1 MNIVGIIAEYNPFH
15 NGHLHHL
22 KETRR
27 RTGCDAVVVVMSGDF
42 VQRGVPGVMDKYA
55 RAESALRCGA
65 DLVLELPMYGATASA
80 EDFSLAGVKALASLG
95 CVTTLS
101 YGAEDPDAP
110 FRGIASYLL
119 SDNPESH
126 EALLAHVREG
136 NSFAKARAMTIAS
149 ERPDYAGFLQKP
161 NNILAVEYESAI
173 LRTSCGF
180 TTVAVPRSDRG
191 YHDTE
196 VTTVCSASAI
206 RECVCG
212 GNDFPFDSVPAITR
226 DLVAGLNDS
235 TAVSADD
242 FSDMLFSELSAHTP
256 ESLSALYDIPADL
269 AKRILNRAVRPFTW
283 TSLAE
288 DVKCKAFT
296 RSRIDRA
303 LCHALLRISAE
314 DAAMFKAGDSIPYL
328 RVLGMREEARALLSE
343 IDRTGRTVL
352 LRRLA
357 DDTRSLSA
365 DAKHLLEGD
374 LRASSLYSQI
384 LYKKTGVER
393 SDTRRKL
400 TVVS

>member
-22 KETRR
+22 QETRR

-42 VQRGVPGVMDKYA
+42 VQRGVLAVMDKYA

-80 EDFSLAGVKALASLG
+80 EDFALAGVKALASLG
-95 CVTTLS
+95 CVSVLS
-101 YGAEDPDAP
+101 YGAEDSDAP
-110 FRGIASYLL
+110 FREIASYLL
-119 SDNPESH
+119 SESPESH
-126 EALLAHVREG
+126 EVLLSHVREG
-136 NSFAKARAMTIAS
+136 NSYAKARAMTLAS
-149 ERPDYAGFLQKP
+149 ERPDFAEILQKP

-180 TTVAVPRSDRG
+180 ATITIPRSDRG

-196 VTTVCSASAI
+196 VSALCSASAI
-206 RECVCG
+206 RGCVCG
-212 GNDFPFDSVPAITR
+212 GNDFPLDSVPEQTR
-226 DLVAGLNDS
+226 DLVTSLTQA

-242 FSDMLFSELSAHTP
+242 FSDMLFSELSVHTP

-269 AKRILNRAVRPFTW
+269 AKRILNRAGRPFTW

-303 LCHALLRISAE
+303 LCHALLRITAD
-314 DAAMFKAGDSIPYL
+314 DAVIFKSGDAVPYL
-328 RVLGMREEARALLSE
+328 RVLGMRKGAEALLSE
-343 IDRTGRTVL
+343 IDRAGHTVL

-357 DDTRSLSA
+357 DDSRSLSA
-365 DAKHLLEGD
+365 EARQLLAGD

-384 LYKKTGVER
+384 LHKKTGVER

-400 TVVS
+400 TVVL